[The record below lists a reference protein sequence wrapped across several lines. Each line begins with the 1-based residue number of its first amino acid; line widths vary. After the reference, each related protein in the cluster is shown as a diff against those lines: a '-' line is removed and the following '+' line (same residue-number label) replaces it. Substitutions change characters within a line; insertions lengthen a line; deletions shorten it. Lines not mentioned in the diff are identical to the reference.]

1 MEQLRS
7 QRKTRSMTERDKP
20 ETSKKAR
27 LSAVRVSL
35 NRCDNL
41 LKKMSTTSNSS
52 VLAAAN
58 GDSDGDSNDVSNA
71 PATVNDDATLE
82 AANGDSNRDSND
94 VSNAPATVNADPTLN
109 DTDGAHASVAPKKR
123 KAYEPLMHDNH
134 IWHRNKSLN
143 NDETI
148 YYDCAAK

>member
-7 QRKTRSMTERDKP
+7 QRKTRSVTERDKP

-27 LSAVRVSL
+27 LSEVRVSL

-52 VLAAAN
+52 VLGAAN
-58 GDSDGDSNDVSNA
+58 GDSDGDLNDVSNA
-71 PATVNDDATLE
+71 PATVND
-82 AANGDSNRDSND
+82 
-94 VSNAPATVNADPTLN
+94 DPTLN

-123 KAYEPLMHDNH
+123 KAYEPLLHDNH